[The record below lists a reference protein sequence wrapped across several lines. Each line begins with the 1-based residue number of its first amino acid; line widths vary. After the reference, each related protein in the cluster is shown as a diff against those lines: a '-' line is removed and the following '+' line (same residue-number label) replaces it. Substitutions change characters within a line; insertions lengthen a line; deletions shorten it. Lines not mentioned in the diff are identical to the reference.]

1 MLSLFLI
8 HSASLAVFPLW
19 IGPEVKK
26 SGSFKFEIS
35 YELAEPFKVIKSH
48 FRWDLFCG
56 ESGRLRYFKNPSL
69 LA

>member
-1 MLSLFLI
+1 MDRTGS
-8 HSASLAVFPLW
+8 
-19 IGPEVKK
+19 KK